1 MELVNSNII
10 TASKLIR
17 RAKQIADVANS
28 DFLNYEE
35 LTDYLNASWK
45 NVYQTIIQ
53 YNLNVF
59 TVEANLIGSGGVYPI
74 PFDCYQ
80 IKSVKNPYTGVEIP
94 RKADSE
100 SVYGSHYE
108 IVNNNLILGPS
119 CGPVTITYWRKPYF
133 LSFPNATLETAYNK
147 SEDAEIL
154 DVCKDAIL
162 IKDASD
168 NYYIKSLLT
177 DSKLDLSFIEP
188 NEYEKVYLG
197 NNFIVGVTEFQTTT
211 AHTFVSYVVKDFYG
225 NVIAEMNL
233 GIADYFIKSDD
244 GLIYVGIFDTEN
256 PNKVNIVELDGTTA
270 INSITLDSQPDN
282 IICIDNEFYNV
293 EEDAMPIGIFDC
305 RPAYTTPDKKL
316 HLINEQFDRSK
327 DIVEFVSI
335 PTMGKLTCT
344 NYGFLDFSGK
354 LYSNVPDTQLSFP
367 NNIFF
372 DCISYDLAIR
382 FLCKMNADSSG
393 VENLN
398 KNAWNQLTASIDQN
412 ADFPR
417 VKLVR
422 R

>member
-1 MELVNSNII
+1 MEHVNSNIV

-17 RAKQIADVANS
+17 RAKQIADVANT
-28 DFLNYEE
+28 DFLSYNE
-35 LTDYLNASWK
+35 LVDYLNASWK

-53 YNLNVF
+53 YNLNIF
-59 TVEANLIGSGGVYPI
+59 TVEANLVGSSGVYKL

-100 SVYGSHYE
+100 SMYGSHYE
-108 IVNNNLILGPS
+108 IVNDNLVLGSS

-133 LSFPNATLETAYNK
+133 LTFPNATLETNYNK
-147 SEDAEIL
+147 AEDTEIL

-162 IKDASD
+162 VKDAE
-168 NYYIKSLLT
+168 NKYYIKSLLT

-188 NEYEKVYLG
+188 NEYEKIYLG
-197 NNFIVGVTEFQTTT
+197 NNFIVGINGTD
-211 AHTFVSYVVKDFYG
+211 YKVKDLYG
-225 NVIAEMNL
+225 NLVFSGNIT
-233 GIADYFIKSDD
+233 ADYFIKSDD
-244 GLIYVGIFDTEN
+244 GLIYIGVVDTDN
-256 PNKVNIVELDGTTA
+256 VKILELDNVTEVT
-270 INSITLDSQPDN
+270 SIKFTSRPEN
-282 IICIDNEFYNV
+282 IICIDNEFYFV
-293 EEDAMPIGIFDC
+293 EKDAMPVGIFDC
-305 RPAYTTPDKKL
+305 RPAYTTPDKNL
-316 HLINEQFDRSK
+316 HLINDQFDRSR
-327 DIVEFVSI
+327 DIIEFVSI
-335 PTMGKLTCT
+335 PTIGKLICT

-367 NNIFF
+367 NNLFF

-398 KNAWNQLTASIDQN
+398 RNAWNQLTASIDAN
-412 ADFPR
+412 ADFMR

>member
-1 MELVNSNII
+1 MNVNSNIV
-10 TASKLIR
+10 TASKLIT
-17 RAKQIADVANS
+17 RAKQIADVANT
-28 DFLNYEE
+28 DFLSYDE
-35 LTDYLNASWK
+35 LVDYLNVSFK

-59 TVEANLIGSGGVYPI
+59 TVEANLVGSSGVYKL

-100 SVYGSHYE
+100 SMYGSHYE
-108 IVNNNLILGPS
+108 IVNDNLVLGPS

-133 LSFPNATLETAYNK
+133 LTFPNATLETNYNK
-147 SEDAEIL
+147 AEDTEIL

-162 IKDASD
+162 VKDAE
-168 NYYIKSLLT
+168 NKYYIKSLLT

-188 NEYEKVYLG
+188 NEYEKIYLG
-197 NNFIVGVTEFQTTT
+197 NNFIIGINGSAYE
-211 AHTFVSYVVKDFYG
+211 VKDFNGNLVFYG
-225 NVIAEMNL
+225 DIT
-233 GIADYFIKSDD
+233 ADYFIKSDN
-244 GLIYVGIFDTEN
+244 GLIYIGVLDVD
-256 PNKVNIVELDGTTA
+256 KVKILELDNVTEVA
-270 INSITLDSQPDN
+270 SIKFTSKPEN
-282 IICIDNEFYNV
+282 IICIDDEFYFV
-293 EEDAMPIGIFDC
+293 EKDAMPVGIFDC
-305 RPAYTTPDKKL
+305 RPAYTTPDKNL
-316 HLINEQFDRSK
+316 HLINDQFDRSR
-327 DIVEFVSI
+327 DIIEFVSI
-335 PTMGKLTCT
+335 PTIGKLICT

-367 NNIFF
+367 NNLFF

-398 KNAWNQLTASIDQN
+398 RNAWSQLTAAIDAN
-412 ADFPR
+412 ADFMR

>member
-1 MELVNSNII
+1 MNVNSNIV
-10 TASKLIR
+10 TASKLIT
-17 RAKQIADVANS
+17 RAKQIADVANT
-28 DFLNYEE
+28 DFLSYDE
-35 LTDYLNASWK
+35 LVDYLNVSFK

-59 TVEANLIGSGGVYPI
+59 TVEANLVGSSGVYKL

-100 SVYGSHYE
+100 SMYGSHYE
-108 IVNNNLILGPS
+108 IVNDNLVLGPS

-133 LSFPNATLETAYNK
+133 LTFPNATLETNYNK
-147 SEDAEIL
+147 AEDTEIL

-162 IKDASD
+162 VKDAE
-168 NYYIKSLLT
+168 NKYYIKSLLT

-188 NEYEKVYLG
+188 NEYEKIYLG
-197 NNFIVGVTEFQTTT
+197 NNFIIGINGSAYE
-211 AHTFVSYVVKDFYG
+211 VKDFNGNLVFYG
-225 NVIAEMNL
+225 DIT
-233 GIADYFIKSDD
+233 ADYFIKSDN
-244 GLIYVGIFDTEN
+244 GLIYIGVLDVD
-256 PNKVNIVELDGTTA
+256 KVKILELDNVTEVA
-270 INSITLDSQPDN
+270 SIKFTSKPEN
-282 IICIDNEFYNV
+282 IICIDDEFYFV
-293 EEDAMPIGIFDC
+293 EKDAMPVGIFDC
-305 RPAYTTPDKKL
+305 RPAYTTPDKNL
-316 HLINEQFDRSK
+316 HLINDQFDRSR
-327 DIVEFVSI
+327 DIIEFVSI
-335 PTMGKLTCT
+335 PTIGKLICT

-367 NNIFF
+367 NNLFF

-398 KNAWNQLTASIDQN
+398 KNAWSQLTAAIDTN
-412 ADFPR
+412 ADFMR

>member
-1 MELVNSNII
+1 MEHVNSNIV

-28 DFLNYEE
+28 DFLSYNE
-35 LTDYLNASWK
+35 LIDYLNASWK

-53 YNLNVF
+53 YNLNIF
-59 TVEANLIGSGGVYPI
+59 TVDANLVGSSGVYKL

-100 SVYGSHYE
+100 SMYGSHYE
-108 IVNNNLILGPS
+108 IVNNNLVLGTS

-133 LSFPNATLETAYNK
+133 LTFPNATLETNYNK
-147 SEDAEIL
+147 AEDTEIL

-162 IKDASD
+162 VKDTE
-168 NYYIKSLLT
+168 NKYYIKSLLT

-188 NEYEKVYLG
+188 NEYEKIYLG
-197 NNFIVGVTEFQTTT
+197 NNFIVGINGSAYE
-211 AHTFVSYVVKDFYG
+211 VKDFYG
-225 NVIAEMNL
+225 NLVFSGNIT
-233 GIADYFIKSDD
+233 ADYFIKSDD
-244 GLIYVGIFDTEN
+244 GIIYIGVLDTDN
-256 PNKVNIVELDGTTA
+256 VKILELDNVTEVT
-270 INSITLDSQPDN
+270 SIKFTSKPEN
-282 IICIDNEFYNV
+282 IICIDNEFYFV
-293 EEDAMPIGIFDC
+293 EKDAMPVGIFDC
-305 RPAYTTPDKKL
+305 RPAYTTPDKNL
-316 HLINEQFDRSK
+316 HLINDQFDRSK
-327 DIVEFVSI
+327 DIIEFVSI
-335 PTMGKLTCT
+335 PTIGKLICT

-367 NNIFF
+367 NNLFF

-398 KNAWNQLTASIDQN
+398 RNAWNQLTASIDAN
-412 ADFPR
+412 ADFMR

>member
-1 MELVNSNII
+1 MEYVNSNIV

-28 DFLNYEE
+28 DFLSYNE

-53 YNLNVF
+53 YNLNIF
-59 TVEANLIGSGGVYPI
+59 TVEANLVGSSGVYKL

-100 SVYGSHYE
+100 SMYGSHYE
-108 IVNNNLILGPS
+108 IVNDNLVLGSS

-133 LSFPNATLETAYNK
+133 LTFPNATLETNYNK
-147 SEDAEIL
+147 SEDTEIL

-162 IKDASD
+162 VKDAE
-168 NYYIKSLLT
+168 NKYYIKSLLT

-188 NEYEKVYLG
+188 NEYEKIYLG
-197 NNFIVGVTEFQTTT
+197 NNFIIGINGSNYE
-211 AHTFVSYVVKDFYG
+211 VKDFYG
-225 NVIAEMNL
+225 NLVFHGEIT
-233 GIADYFIKSDD
+233 ADYFIKSDD
-244 GLIYVGIFDTEN
+244 GVIYIGVLDTD
-256 PNKVNIVELDGTTA
+256 KVNILELDNATEVTS
-270 INSITLDSQPDN
+270 INFTSKPEN
-282 IICIDNEFYNV
+282 IICIDNEFYFV
-293 EEDAMPIGIFDC
+293 EKDAMPVGVFDC
-305 RPAYTTPDKKL
+305 RPAYTTPDKNL
-316 HLINEQFDRSK
+316 HLINDQFDRSK
-327 DIVEFVSI
+327 DIIEFVSI
-335 PTMGKLTCT
+335 PTIGKLICT

-367 NNIFF
+367 NNLFF

-398 KNAWNQLTASIDQN
+398 RNAWNQLTASIDQN
-412 ADFPR
+412 ADFQV
-417 VKLVR
+417 VKKVR

>member
-1 MELVNSNII
+1 MESVNSNIV

-35 LTDYLNASWK
+35 LTEYLNASWK
-45 NVYQTIIQ
+45 NVYQTVIQ

-59 TVEANLIGSGGVYPI
+59 TVEANLVGSGGVYKL

-80 IKSVKNPYTGVEIP
+80 IKSIKNPYTGVEIP
-94 RKADSE
+94 RKADSA
-100 SVYGSHYE
+100 SMYGSHYE
-108 IVNNNLILGPS
+108 IVNDNLILGNT

-133 LSFPNATLETAYNK
+133 LTFPNATMSTTYSKA
-147 SEDAEIL
+147 EDKEIL

-162 IKDASD
+162 VKGYED

-188 NEYEKVYLG
+188 NEYEKIYLG
-197 NNFIVGVTEFQTTT
+197 NNFIVGINNSTYE
-211 AHTFVSYVVKDFYG
+211 VKDFDGNLVFYG
-225 NVIAEMNL
+225 DIT
-233 GIADYFIKSDD
+233 ADYFIKSDD
-244 GLIYVGIFDTEN
+244 GLIYIGVLTED
-256 PNKVNIVELDGTTA
+256 KVNILEIDNVTEVA
-270 INSITLDSQPDN
+270 SIKFTSKPDN
-282 IICIDNEFYNV
+282 IICIDNEFYPV
-293 EEDAMPIGIFDC
+293 EKDAMPIGIFDC

-335 PTMGKLTCT
+335 PTVGKLVCT
-344 NYGFLDFSGK
+344 NYGFMDFSGK
-354 LYSNVPDTQLSFP
+354 LYSNVPDTQMSFP
-367 NNIFF
+367 NNLFL

-398 KNAWNQLTASIDQN
+398 RNAWNQLTASIDQN
-412 ADFPR
+412 ADFMV
-417 VKLVR
+417 VKKVR

>member
-1 MELVNSNII
+1 MESVNINSNIV

-17 RAKQIADVANS
+17 RAKQIADISNS

-35 LTDYLNASWK
+35 LTEYLNASWK
-45 NVYQTIIQ
+45 NVYQTVIQ

-59 TVEANLIGSGGVYPI
+59 TVEANLVGSGGVYKL

-80 IKSVKNPYTGVEIP
+80 IKSIKNPYTGIEIP
-94 RKADSE
+94 RKSDSA
-100 SVYGSHYE
+100 SMYGSHYE
-108 IVNNNLILGPS
+108 IVNDNLILGNT
-119 CGPVTITYWRKPYF
+119 CGPVSITYWRKPYF
-133 LSFPNATLETAYNK
+133 LTFPNATVSTTYNK
-147 SEDAEIL
+147 AEDKEIL

-162 IKDASD
+162 IKDAE
-168 NYYIKSLLT
+168 NKYYIKSLLT

-188 NEYEKVYLG
+188 DKYEKIYLG
-197 NNFIVGVTEFQTTT
+197 NNFIVGIKESTYE
-211 AHTFVSYVVKDFYG
+211 VKDFYG
-225 NVIAEMNL
+225 NLVFYGDIT
-233 GIADYFIKSDD
+233 ADYFIKSDD
-244 GLIYVGIFDTEN
+244 GLIYIGVLDVD
-256 PNKVNIVELDGTTA
+256 KVNIFEIDNVTEVASMKFT
-270 INSITLDSQPDN
+270 SKPEN
-282 IICIDNEFYNV
+282 IICIDNEFYPV
-293 EEDAMPIGIFDC
+293 EKDAMPIGIFDC
-305 RPAYTTPDKKL
+305 RPAYTTPDKNL

-335 PTMGKLTCT
+335 PTMGKLICT

-367 NNIFF
+367 NNLFL

-398 KNAWNQLTASIDQN
+398 RNAWNQLTAAIDN
-412 ADFPR
+412 AADFH
-417 VKLVR
+417 VIKKVR

>member
-1 MELVNSNII
+1 MNVNSNIV
-10 TASKLIR
+10 TASKLIT
-17 RAKQIADVANS
+17 RAKQIADVANT
-28 DFLNYEE
+28 DFLSYDE
-35 LTDYLNASWK
+35 LVDYLNVSFK

-59 TVEANLIGSGGVYPI
+59 TVEANLVGSSGVYKL

-100 SVYGSHYE
+100 SMYGSHYE
-108 IVNNNLILGPS
+108 IVNDNLVLGLS

-133 LSFPNATLETAYNK
+133 LTFPNATLETNYNK
-147 SEDAEIL
+147 AEDTEIL

-162 IKDASD
+162 VKNAE
-168 NYYIKSLLT
+168 NKYYIKSLLT

-188 NEYEKVYLG
+188 NEYEKMYLG
-197 NNFIVGVTEFQTTT
+197 NNFIVGINNSAYE
-211 AHTFVSYVVKDFYG
+211 VKDFYG
-225 NVIAEMNL
+225 NLVFSGNIT
-233 GIADYFIKSDD
+233 ADYFIKSDD
-244 GLIYVGIFDTEN
+244 GVIYIGVLDTD
-256 PNKVNIVELDGTTA
+256 KVKILELDNVTEVT
-270 INSITLDSQPDN
+270 SIKFTSKPDN
-282 IICIDNEFYNV
+282 IICIDNEFYFV
-293 EEDAMPIGIFDC
+293 EKDAMPIGIFDC
-305 RPAYTTPDKKL
+305 RPAYTTPDKNL
-316 HLINEQFDRSK
+316 HLINDQFDRSK
-327 DIVEFVSI
+327 DIIEFVSI
-335 PTMGKLTCT
+335 PTIGKLICT

-367 NNIFF
+367 NNLFF

-398 KNAWNQLTASIDQN
+398 RNAWNQLTAAIDQN
-412 ADFPR
+412 ADFQV
-417 VKLVR
+417 VKKVR

>member
-1 MELVNSNII
+1 MMNVNSNIV
-10 TASKLIR
+10 TASKLIT

-28 DFLNYEE
+28 DFLSYDE
-35 LTDYLNASWK
+35 LIDYLNVSWK

-53 YNLNVF
+53 YNLNIF
-59 TVEANLIGSGGVYPI
+59 TVEANLVGSSGVYKL

-100 SVYGSHYE
+100 SMYGLHYE
-108 IVNNNLILGPS
+108 IVNDNLILGPS
-119 CGPVTITYWRKPYF
+119 CGQVTITYWRKPYF
-133 LSFPNATLETAYNK
+133 LTFPNATLETNYNK
-147 SEDAEIL
+147 SEDTEIL

-162 IKDASD
+162 VKDAE
-168 NYYIKSLLT
+168 NKYYIKSLLT

-188 NEYEKVYLG
+188 DDYEKIYLG
-197 NNFIVGVTEFQTTT
+197 NNFIIGINGSAYE
-211 AHTFVSYVVKDFYG
+211 VKDFYG
-225 NVIAEMNL
+225 NLVFYGDIT
-233 GIADYFIKSDD
+233 ADYVIKSDK
-244 GLIYVGIFDTEN
+244 GLIYSGVLDTD
-256 PNKVNIVELDGTTA
+256 KVNILEVDNVTEVA
-270 INSITLDSQPDN
+270 SIKFTSKPDN
-282 IICIDNEFYNV
+282 IICIDDEFYFV
-293 EEDAMPIGIFDC
+293 EKDAMPVGIFDC

-316 HLINEQFDRSK
+316 HLINDQFDRSK
-327 DIVEFVSI
+327 DIIEFVSV
-335 PTMGKLTCT
+335 PTIGKLICT

-367 NNIFF
+367 NNLFF

-398 KNAWNQLTASIDQN
+398 KNAWNQLTAAIDAN
-412 ADFPR
+412 ADFMR

>member
-1 MELVNSNII
+1 MESMSVNSNIV

-17 RAKQIADVANS
+17 RAKQIADISNS

-35 LTDYLNASWK
+35 LTEYLNASWK
-45 NVYQTIIQ
+45 NVYQTVIQ

-59 TVEANLIGSGGVYPI
+59 TVEANLVGSGGVYKL

-80 IKSVKNPYTGVEIP
+80 IKSIKNPYTGIEIP
-94 RKADSE
+94 RKSDSA
-100 SVYGSHYE
+100 SMYGSHYE
-108 IVNNNLILGPS
+108 IVNDNLILGNT
-119 CGPVTITYWRKPYF
+119 CGPVTITYWLKPYF
-133 LSFPNATLETAYNK
+133 LTFPNATVSTTYNK
-147 SEDAEIL
+147 AEDKEIL

-162 IKDASD
+162 IKDAE
-168 NYYIKSLLT
+168 NKYYIKSLLT

-188 NEYEKVYLG
+188 DKYEKIYLG
-197 NNFIVGVTEFQTTT
+197 NNFIVGIKESTYE
-211 AHTFVSYVVKDFYG
+211 VKDFYG
-225 NVIAEMNL
+225 NLVFYGDIT
-233 GIADYFIKSDD
+233 ADYFIKSDD
-244 GLIYVGIFDTEN
+244 GLIYIGVLDVD
-256 PNKVNIVELDGTTA
+256 KVNILEIDNVTEVASMKFT
-270 INSITLDSQPDN
+270 SKPEN
-282 IICIDNEFYNV
+282 IICIDNEFYPV
-293 EEDAMPIGIFDC
+293 EKDAMPIGIFDC
-305 RPAYTTPDKKL
+305 RPAYTTPDKNL

-335 PTMGKLTCT
+335 PTMGKLICT

-367 NNIFF
+367 NNLFL

-398 KNAWNQLTASIDQN
+398 RNAWNQLTASIDN
-412 ADFPR
+412 GADFQ
-417 VKLVR
+417 VIKKVR

>member
-1 MELVNSNII
+1 MEYINSNIV

-28 DFLNYEE
+28 DFLSYNE

-53 YNLNVF
+53 YNLNIF
-59 TVEANLIGSGGVYPI
+59 TVEANLVGSSGVYKL

-100 SVYGSHYE
+100 SMYGSHYE
-108 IVNNNLILGPS
+108 IVNDNLILGSS

-133 LSFPNATLETAYNK
+133 LTFPNATLETNYNK
-147 SEDAEIL
+147 SEDTEIL

-162 IKDASD
+162 VKDAE
-168 NYYIKSLLT
+168 NKYYIKSLLT

-188 NEYEKVYLG
+188 NEYEKIYLG
-197 NNFIVGVTEFQTTT
+197 NNFIIGINGSNYE
-211 AHTFVSYVVKDFYG
+211 VKDFYG
-225 NVIAEMNL
+225 NLVFHGDIT
-233 GIADYFIKSDD
+233 ADYFIKSDD
-244 GLIYVGIFDTEN
+244 GIIYIGVLDID
-256 PNKVNIVELDGTTA
+256 KVNILELDNVTEVT
-270 INSITLDSQPDN
+270 SIKFTSKPEN
-282 IICIDNEFYNV
+282 IICIDNEFYFV
-293 EEDAMPIGIFDC
+293 EKDAMPIGIFDC
-305 RPAYTTPDKKL
+305 RPAYTTPDKNL

-327 DIVEFVSI
+327 DIIEFVSI
-335 PTMGKLTCT
+335 PTIGKLICT

-367 NNIFF
+367 NNLFF

-398 KNAWNQLTASIDQN
+398 RNAWNQLTASIDQN
-412 ADFPR
+412 ADFQV
-417 VKLVR
+417 VKKVR

>member
-1 MELVNSNII
+1 MEYINSNIV

-28 DFLNYEE
+28 DFLSYNE

-53 YNLNVF
+53 YNLNIF
-59 TVEANLIGSGGVYPI
+59 TVEANLVGSSGVYKL

-100 SVYGSHYE
+100 SMYGSHYE
-108 IVNNNLILGPS
+108 IVNDNLVLGSS

-133 LSFPNATLETAYNK
+133 LTFPNATLETNYNK
-147 SEDAEIL
+147 AEDTEIL

-162 IKDASD
+162 VKDAE
-168 NYYIKSLLT
+168 NKYYIKSLLT

-188 NEYEKVYLG
+188 NAYEKIYLG
-197 NNFIVGVTEFQTTT
+197 NNFIIGINGSNYE
-211 AHTFVSYVVKDFYG
+211 VKDFYG
-225 NVIAEMNL
+225 NLVFHGEIT
-233 GIADYFIKSDD
+233 ADYFIKSDD
-244 GLIYVGIFDTEN
+244 GVIYIGVLDTD
-256 PNKVNIVELDGTTA
+256 KVNILELDNATEVT
-270 INSITLDSQPDN
+270 SIKFTSKPEN
-282 IICIDNEFYNV
+282 IICIDNEFYFV
-293 EEDAMPIGIFDC
+293 EKDAMPVGIFDC
-305 RPAYTTPDKKL
+305 RPAYTTPDKNL
-316 HLINEQFDRSK
+316 HLINDQFDRSK
-327 DIVEFVSI
+327 DIIEFVSI
-335 PTMGKLTCT
+335 PTIGKLICT

-367 NNIFF
+367 NNLFF

-398 KNAWNQLTASIDQN
+398 RNAWNQLTASIDQN
-412 ADFPR
+412 ADFMR
-417 VKLVR
+417 VKLIR

>member
-1 MELVNSNII
+1 MDVNSNIT

-17 RAKQIADVANS
+17 RAKQIADISNS

-35 LTDYLNASWK
+35 LTEYLNNSFL

-59 TVEANLIGSGGVYPI
+59 TVEANLIGSRGVYKL

-94 RKADSE
+94 RKADSA
-100 SVYGSHYE
+100 SMYGSHYE
-108 IVNNNLILGPS
+108 IVNDNLILGDT
-119 CGPVTITYWRKPYF
+119 CGPVSITYWRKPYF
-133 LSFPNATLETAYNK
+133 LTLPNATLETTYNK
-147 SEDAEIL
+147 AEDKEIL

-162 IKDASD
+162 VKGVED

-188 NEYEKVYLG
+188 NEYEKLYLG
-197 NNFIVGVTEFQTTT
+197 NNFIVGVNSQPSTEEL
-211 AHTFVSYVVKDFYG
+211 SYEVKDFYG
-225 NVIAEMNL
+225 NLVFYGNVK
-233 GIADYFIKSDD
+233 ADYFIKSDD
-244 GLIYVGIFDTEN
+244 GLIYFGISDADG
-256 PNKVNIVELDGTTA
+256 VNIVELDGTTA
-270 INSITLDSQPDN
+270 IEHINSKPDN
-282 IICIDNEFYNV
+282 IICIDNEFYPV
-293 EEDAMPIGIFDC
+293 EKGAMPIGIFDC
-305 RPAYTTPDKKL
+305 RPAYTTPDKRL

-335 PTMGKLTCT
+335 PTVGKLICT

-398 KNAWNQLTASIDQN
+398 RNAWNQLTASIDAN
-412 ADFPR
+412 ADFMV
-417 VKLVR
+417 VKKVR

>member
-1 MELVNSNII
+1 MGEQIMEYVNSNIV

-28 DFLNYEE
+28 DFLSYNE

-53 YNLNVF
+53 YNLNIF
-59 TVEANLIGSGGVYPI
+59 TVDANLVGSSGVYKL

-100 SVYGSHYE
+100 SMYGSHYE
-108 IVNNNLILGPS
+108 IVNDNLVLGSS

-133 LSFPNATLETAYNK
+133 LTFPNATLETNYNK
-147 SEDAEIL
+147 AEDTEIL

-162 IKDASD
+162 VKDAE
-168 NYYIKSLLT
+168 NKYYIKSLLT

-188 NEYEKVYLG
+188 NEYEKIYLG
-197 NNFIVGVTEFQTTT
+197 NNFIIGINGSNYE
-211 AHTFVSYVVKDFYG
+211 VKDFYG
-225 NVIAEMNL
+225 NLVFHGEIT
-233 GIADYFIKSDD
+233 ADYFIKSDD
-244 GLIYVGIFDTEN
+244 GIIYIGVLDTD
-256 PNKVNIVELDGTTA
+256 KVNILELDNVTEVT
-270 INSITLDSQPDN
+270 SIKFTSKPEN
-282 IICIDNEFYNV
+282 IICIDNEFYFV
-293 EEDAMPIGIFDC
+293 EKDAMPIGIFDC
-305 RPAYTTPDKKL
+305 RPAYTTPDKNL
-316 HLINEQFDRSK
+316 HLINDKFDRSK
-327 DIVEFVSI
+327 DIIEFVSI
-335 PTMGKLTCT
+335 PTIGKLICT

-367 NNIFF
+367 NNLFF

-398 KNAWNQLTASIDQN
+398 RNAWNQLTASIDQN
-412 ADFPR
+412 ADFMR

>member
-1 MELVNSNII
+1 MNANSNIT

-17 RAKQIADVANS
+17 RAQQIADISNS

-35 LTDYLNASWK
+35 LTEYLNASWK

-59 TVEANLIGSGGVYPI
+59 TVEANLVGSSGVYKL

-80 IKSVKNPYTGVEIP
+80 IKSIKNPFTGIEIP
-94 RKADSE
+94 RKADSA
-100 SVYGSHYE
+100 SMYGSYYE
-108 IVNNNLILGPS
+108 IVNDNLILGQS

-133 LSFPNATLETAYNK
+133 LTLPNATLETTYNK
-147 SEDAEIL
+147 AEDAEIL

-162 IKDASD
+162 IKGVED

-188 NEYEKVYLG
+188 NEYEKLYLG
-197 NNFIVGVTEFQTTT
+197 NNFIVGVNSQPSTEEL
-211 AHTFVSYVVKDFYG
+211 YYEIKDFYG
-225 NVIAEMNL
+225 NLVFYGNEK
-233 GIADYFIKSDD
+233 ADYFIKSDD
-244 GLIYVGIFDTEN
+244 GLIYFGISNNDG
-256 PNKVNIVELDGTTA
+256 VNIVELDGTTA
-270 INSITLDSQPDN
+270 IDHINSKPDN
-282 IICIDNEFYNV
+282 IICIDNKFYPV
-293 EEDAMPIGIFDC
+293 EKDAMPIGIFDC

-316 HLINEQFDRSK
+316 HLINDAMDRSK

-335 PTMGKLTCT
+335 PTVGKLICT

-398 KNAWNQLTASIDQN
+398 RNAWNQLTASIDAN

>member
-1 MELVNSNII
+1 MESVNVNSNIV

-17 RAKQIADVANS
+17 RAKQIADISNS

-35 LTDYLNASWK
+35 LTEYLNASWK
-45 NVYQTIIQ
+45 NVYQTVIQ

-59 TVEANLIGSGGVYPI
+59 TVEANLVGSGGVYKL

-80 IKSVKNPYTGVEIP
+80 IKSIKNPYTGIEIP
-94 RKADSE
+94 RKSDSA
-100 SVYGSHYE
+100 SMYGSHYE
-108 IVNNNLILGPS
+108 IVNDNLILGNT
-119 CGPVTITYWRKPYF
+119 CGPVSITYWRKPYF
-133 LSFPNATLETAYNK
+133 LTFPNATVSTTYNK
-147 SEDAEIL
+147 AEDKEIL

-162 IKDASD
+162 IKDAE
-168 NYYIKSLLT
+168 NKYYIKSLLT

-188 NEYEKVYLG
+188 DKYEKIYLG
-197 NNFIVGVTEFQTTT
+197 NNFIVGIKESTYE
-211 AHTFVSYVVKDFYG
+211 VKDFYG
-225 NVIAEMNL
+225 NLVFYGDIT
-233 GIADYFIKSDD
+233 ADYFIKSDD
-244 GLIYVGIFDTEN
+244 GLIYIGVLDVD
-256 PNKVNIVELDGTTA
+256 KVNILEIDNVTEVASMKFT
-270 INSITLDSQPDN
+270 SKPEN
-282 IICIDNEFYNV
+282 IICIDNEFYPV
-293 EEDAMPIGIFDC
+293 EKDAMPIGIFDC
-305 RPAYTTPDKKL
+305 RPAYTTPDKNL

-335 PTMGKLTCT
+335 PTMGKLICT

-367 NNIFF
+367 NNLFL

-398 KNAWNQLTASIDQN
+398 RNAWNQLTAAIDN
-412 ADFPR
+412 AADFQ
-417 VKLVR
+417 VIKKVR

>member
-1 MELVNSNII
+1 MEHVNSNIV

-28 DFLNYEE
+28 DFLSYNE

-53 YNLNVF
+53 YNLNIF
-59 TVEANLIGSGGVYPI
+59 TVEANLVGSSGVYKL

-100 SVYGSHYE
+100 SMYGSHYE
-108 IVNNNLILGPS
+108 IVNDNLILGSS

-133 LSFPNATLETAYNK
+133 LTFPNATLETNYNK
-147 SEDAEIL
+147 SEDTEIL

-162 IKDASD
+162 VKDAE
-168 NYYIKSLLT
+168 NKYYIKSLLT

-188 NEYEKVYLG
+188 NEQEKIYLG
-197 NNFIVGVTEFQTTT
+197 NNFIIGINGSNYE
-211 AHTFVSYVVKDFYG
+211 VKDFYG
-225 NVIAEMNL
+225 NLVFHGEIT
-233 GIADYFIKSDD
+233 ADYFIKSDD
-244 GLIYVGIFDTEN
+244 GVIYIGVLDTD
-256 PNKVNIVELDGTTA
+256 KVNILELDNVTEVT
-270 INSITLDSQPDN
+270 SIKFTSKPEN
-282 IICIDNEFYNV
+282 IICIDNEFYFV
-293 EEDAMPIGIFDC
+293 EKDAMPVGIFDC
-305 RPAYTTPDKKL
+305 RPAYTTPDKNL
-316 HLINEQFDRSK
+316 HLINDQFDRNK
-327 DIVEFVSI
+327 DIIEFVSI
-335 PTMGKLTCT
+335 PTIGKLICT

-367 NNIFF
+367 NNLFF

-398 KNAWNQLTASIDQN
+398 RNAWNQLTASIDQN
-412 ADFPR
+412 ADFQV
-417 VKLVR
+417 VKKVR

>member
-1 MELVNSNII
+1 MEYVNSNLT

-17 RAKQIADVANS
+17 RAKQIADISNS

-35 LTDYLNASWK
+35 LTEYLNASWK

-59 TVEANLIGSGGVYPI
+59 TVEANLVGSGGVYKL

-80 IKSVKNPYTGVEIP
+80 IKSVKNPFTGVEIP
-94 RKADSE
+94 RKADSA
-100 SVYGSHYE
+100 SMYGSHYE
-108 IVNNNLILGPS
+108 IVNDNLILGDT
-119 CGPVTITYWRKPYF
+119 CGPVSITYWRKPYF
-133 LSFPNATLETAYNK
+133 LTLPNATLETTYNK
-147 SEDAEIL
+147 AEDKEIL

-162 IKDASD
+162 IKGYED

-177 DSKLDLSFIEP
+177 DSKLGLSFIEP
-188 NEYEKVYLG
+188 NEYEKIYLG
-197 NNFIVGVTEFQTTT
+197 NNFIVGVNSQPSTEEL
-211 AHTFVSYVVKDFYG
+211 SYEVKDFYG
-225 NVIAEMNL
+225 NLVFY
-233 GIADYFIKSDD
+233 GDVKADYFIKSDD
-244 GLIYVGIFDTEN
+244 GLIYIGVLGED
-256 PNKVNIVELDGTTA
+256 KVNILEIGNVTEVASMKFT
-270 INSITLDSQPDN
+270 SKPEN
-282 IICIDNEFYNV
+282 IICIDNEFYPV
-293 EEDAMPIGIFDC
+293 ENGAMPIGIFDC

-316 HLINEQFDRSK
+316 HLINDAMDRNK

-335 PTMGKLTCT
+335 PTMGKLICT

-398 KNAWNQLTASIDQN
+398 RNAWNQLTASIDQN
-412 ADFPR
+412 ADFMV
-417 VKLVR
+417 VKKVR

>member
-1 MELVNSNII
+1 MEYVNSNIV

-28 DFLNYEE
+28 DFLSYNE

-53 YNLNVF
+53 YNLNIF
-59 TVEANLIGSGGVYPI
+59 TVEANLVGSSGVYKL

-100 SVYGSHYE
+100 SMYGSHYE
-108 IVNNNLILGPS
+108 IVNDNLVLGSS

-133 LSFPNATLETAYNK
+133 LTFPNATLETNYNK
-147 SEDAEIL
+147 SEDTEIL

-162 IKDASD
+162 VKEAE
-168 NYYIKSLLT
+168 NKYYIKSLLT

-188 NEYEKVYLG
+188 NEYEKIYLG
-197 NNFIVGVTEFQTTT
+197 NNFIIGINGSNYE
-211 AHTFVSYVVKDFYG
+211 VKDFYG
-225 NVIAEMNL
+225 NLVFHGEIT
-233 GIADYFIKSDD
+233 ADYFIKSDD
-244 GLIYVGIFDTEN
+244 GVIYIGVLDTD
-256 PNKVNIVELDGTTA
+256 KVNILELDNATEVTS
-270 INSITLDSQPDN
+270 INFTSKPEN
-282 IICIDNEFYNV
+282 IICIDNEFYFV
-293 EEDAMPIGIFDC
+293 EKDAMPVGVFDC
-305 RPAYTTPDKKL
+305 RPAYTTPDKNL
-316 HLINEQFDRSK
+316 HLINDQFDRSK
-327 DIVEFVSI
+327 DIIEFVSI
-335 PTMGKLTCT
+335 PTIGKLICT

-367 NNIFF
+367 NNLFF

-398 KNAWNQLTASIDQN
+398 RNAWNQLTASIDQN
-412 ADFPR
+412 ADFQV
-417 VKLVR
+417 VKKVR

>member
-1 MELVNSNII
+1 MEYVNSNIV

-28 DFLNYEE
+28 DFLSYNE

-53 YNLNVF
+53 YNLNIF
-59 TVEANLIGSGGVYPI
+59 TVEANLVDSSGVYKL

-100 SVYGSHYE
+100 SMYGSHYE
-108 IVNNNLILGPS
+108 IVNDNLVLGSS

-133 LSFPNATLETAYNK
+133 LTFPNATLETNYNK
-147 SEDAEIL
+147 SEDTEIL

-162 IKDASD
+162 VKDAE
-168 NYYIKSLLT
+168 NKYYIKSLLT

-188 NEYEKVYLG
+188 NEYEKIYFG
-197 NNFIVGVTEFQTTT
+197 NNFIIGINGSNYE
-211 AHTFVSYVVKDFYG
+211 VKDFYG
-225 NVIAEMNL
+225 NLVFHGEIT
-233 GIADYFIKSDD
+233 ADYFIKSDD
-244 GLIYVGIFDTEN
+244 GLIYIGVLDTD
-256 PNKVNIVELDGTTA
+256 KVNILELDNVTEVT
-270 INSITLDSQPDN
+270 SIKFTSKPEN
-282 IICIDNEFYNV
+282 IICIDNEFYFV
-293 EEDAMPIGIFDC
+293 EKDAMPIGIFDC
-305 RPAYTTPDKKL
+305 RPAYTTPDKNL
-316 HLINEQFDRSK
+316 HLINDQFDRSK
-327 DIVEFVSI
+327 DIIEFVSI
-335 PTMGKLTCT
+335 PTIGKLICT

-367 NNIFF
+367 NNLFF

-398 KNAWNQLTASIDQN
+398 RNAWNQLTASIDQN
-412 ADFPR
+412 ADFQV
-417 VKLVR
+417 VKKVR

>member
-1 MELVNSNII
+1 MEPVDVNSNIV

-17 RAKQIADVANS
+17 RAKQIADIANS

-35 LTDYLNASWK
+35 LTEYLNASWK
-45 NVYQTIIQ
+45 NVYQTVIQ

-59 TVEANLIGSGGVYPI
+59 TVEANLVGSGGVYKL

-94 RKADSE
+94 RKADSA
-100 SVYGSHYE
+100 SMYGSHYE
-108 IVNNNLILGPS
+108 IVNDNLILGNT

-133 LSFPNATLETAYNK
+133 LTFPNATVETTYNK
-147 SEDAEIL
+147 AEDKEIL

-162 IKDASD
+162 IKDAE
-168 NYYIKSLLT
+168 NKYYIKSLLT

-188 NEYEKVYLG
+188 DEYEKIYLG
-197 NNFIVGVTEFQTTT
+197 NNFIVGVNSQPSTEEL
-211 AHTFVSYVVKDFYG
+211 YYEVKDFYG
-225 NVIAEMNL
+225 NLVFY
-233 GIADYFIKSDD
+233 GDVKADYFIKSDN
-244 GLIYVGIFDTEN
+244 GLIYIGILDVDKVKILEIDNVTE
-256 PNKVNIVELDGTTA
+256 VA
-270 INSITLDSQPDN
+270 SIKFTSKPEN
-282 IICIDNEFYNV
+282 IICIDNEFYPV
-293 EEDAMPIGIFDC
+293 EKDAMPIGIFDC

-335 PTMGKLTCT
+335 PAMGKLICT
-344 NYGFLDFSGK
+344 KYGFMDFSGK
-354 LYSNVPDTQLSFP
+354 LYSNVPDTQMSFP
-367 NNIFF
+367 NNLFL

-398 KNAWNQLTASIDQN
+398 RNAWNQLTASIDQN
-412 ADFPR
+412 ADFM
-417 VKLVR
+417 VIKKVR

>member
-1 MELVNSNII
+1 MNINSNIV
-10 TASKLIR
+10 TASKLIT
-17 RAKQIADVANS
+17 RAKQIADVANT
-28 DFLNYEE
+28 DFLSYDE
-35 LTDYLNASWK
+35 LVDYLNVSFK

-59 TVEANLIGSGGVYPI
+59 TVEANLVGSSGVYKL

-100 SVYGSHYE
+100 SMYGSHYE
-108 IVNNNLILGPS
+108 IVNDNLVLGPS

-133 LSFPNATLETAYNK
+133 LTFPNATLETNYNK
-147 SEDAEIL
+147 AEDTEIL

-162 IKDASD
+162 VKDAE
-168 NYYIKSLLT
+168 NKYYIKSLLT

-188 NEYEKVYLG
+188 NEYEKIYLG
-197 NNFIVGVTEFQTTT
+197 NNFIVGINGLNYE
-211 AHTFVSYVVKDFYG
+211 VKDFYG
-225 NVIAEMNL
+225 NLVFYGSIA
-233 GIADYFIKSDD
+233 ADYFIKSDD
-244 GLIYVGIFDTEN
+244 GLIYIGVVDTD
-256 PNKVNIVELDGTTA
+256 KVNILELDNVTEVT
-270 INSITLDSQPDN
+270 SIKFTSRPEN
-282 IICIDNEFYNV
+282 IICIDNEFYPV
-293 EEDAMPIGIFDC
+293 ENGAMPVGIFDC
-305 RPAYTTPDKKL
+305 RPAYTTPDKNL
-316 HLINEQFDRSK
+316 HLINDQFDRSR
-327 DIVEFVSI
+327 DIIEFVSI
-335 PTMGKLTCT
+335 PTIGKLICT

-367 NNIFF
+367 NNLFF

-398 KNAWNQLTASIDQN
+398 RNAWNQLTAAIDAN
-412 ADFPR
+412 ADFQV
-417 VKLVR
+417 VKKVR

>member
-1 MELVNSNII
+1 MEHVNSNIV

-28 DFLNYEE
+28 DFLSYNE

-53 YNLNVF
+53 YNLNIF
-59 TVEANLIGSGGVYPI
+59 TVEANLVGSSGVYKL

-100 SVYGSHYE
+100 SMYGSHSE
-108 IVNNNLILGPS
+108 IVNDNLVLGTS

-133 LSFPNATLETAYNK
+133 LTFPNATLETNYNK
-147 SEDAEIL
+147 AEDAEIL

-162 IKDASD
+162 VKDAE
-168 NYYIKSLLT
+168 NKYYIKSLLT

-188 NEYEKVYLG
+188 NEYEKMYLG
-197 NNFIVGVTEFQTTT
+197 NNFIIGINGSNYE
-211 AHTFVSYVVKDFYG
+211 VKDFYG
-225 NVIAEMNL
+225 NLVFSGNIT
-233 GIADYFIKSDD
+233 ADYFIKSDD
-244 GLIYVGIFDTEN
+244 GVIYIGVLDTD
-256 PNKVNIVELDGTTA
+256 KVNIFELDNVTEVTS
-270 INSITLDSQPDN
+270 INFTSKPDN
-282 IICIDNEFYNV
+282 IICIDNEFYPV
-293 EEDAMPIGIFDC
+293 EKDAMPVGIFDC
-305 RPAYTTPDKKL
+305 RPAYTTPDKNL
-316 HLINEQFDRSK
+316 HLINDQFDRSR
-327 DIVEFVSI
+327 DIIEFVSI
-335 PTMGKLTCT
+335 PTIGKLICT

-367 NNIFF
+367 NNLFF

-398 KNAWNQLTASIDQN
+398 RNAWNQLTASIDAN
-412 ADFPR
+412 ADFMR

>member
-1 MELVNSNII
+1 MNINSNIV
-10 TASKLIR
+10 TASKLIT
-17 RAKQIADVANS
+17 RAKQIADVANT
-28 DFLNYEE
+28 DFLSYDE
-35 LTDYLNASWK
+35 LVDYLNVSFK

-53 YNLNVF
+53 YNLNIF
-59 TVEANLIGSGGVYPI
+59 TVEANLVGSSGVYKL

-100 SVYGSHYE
+100 SMYGSHYE
-108 IVNNNLILGPS
+108 IVNDNLVLGPS

-133 LSFPNATLETAYNK
+133 LTFPNATLETNYNK
-147 SEDAEIL
+147 AEDAEIL

-162 IKDASD
+162 VKDAE
-168 NYYIKSLLT
+168 NKYYIKSLLT

-188 NEYEKVYLG
+188 NEYEKIYLG
-197 NNFIVGVTEFQTTT
+197 NNFIVGINNSAYE
-211 AHTFVSYVVKDFYG
+211 VKDFDGNLVFYG
-225 NVIAEMNL
+225 DIT
-233 GIADYFIKSDD
+233 ADYFIKSDD
-244 GLIYVGIFDTEN
+244 GLIYIGVVDTD
-256 PNKVNIVELDGTTA
+256 KVNILELDNVTEVT
-270 INSITLDSQPDN
+270 SIKFTSRPDS
-282 IICIDNEFYNV
+282 IICIDDEFYPV
-293 EEDAMPIGIFDC
+293 EKDAMPVGIFDC

-316 HLINEQFDRSK
+316 HLINDQFDRSR
-327 DIVEFVSI
+327 DIIEFVSI
-335 PTMGKLTCT
+335 PTIGKLICT

-367 NNIFF
+367 NNLFF

-398 KNAWNQLTASIDQN
+398 RNAWSQLTAAIDQN
-412 ADFPR
+412 ADFMV
-417 VKLVR
+417 VKKVR

>member
-1 MELVNSNII
+1 MEYINSNIV

-28 DFLNYEE
+28 DFLSYNE

-53 YNLNVF
+53 YNLNIF
-59 TVEANLIGSGGVYPI
+59 TVEANLVGSSGVYKL

-100 SVYGSHYE
+100 SMYGSHYE
-108 IVNNNLILGPS
+108 IVNDNLILGPS

-133 LSFPNATLETAYNK
+133 LTFPNATLETNYNK
-147 SEDAEIL
+147 SEDTEIL

-162 IKDASD
+162 VKDSE
-168 NYYIKSLLT
+168 NKYYIKSLLT

-188 NEYEKVYLG
+188 NEYEKIYLG
-197 NNFIVGVTEFQTTT
+197 NNFIIGINGSNYE
-211 AHTFVSYVVKDFYG
+211 VKDFYG
-225 NVIAEMNL
+225 NLVFHGEIT
-233 GIADYFIKSDD
+233 ADYFIKSDD
-244 GLIYVGIFDTEN
+244 GIIYIGVLDTD
-256 PNKVNIVELDGTTA
+256 KVNILELDNVAEVT
-270 INSITLDSQPDN
+270 SIKFTSKPEN
-282 IICIDNEFYNV
+282 IICIDNEFYFV
-293 EEDAMPIGIFDC
+293 EKDAMPIGIFDC
-305 RPAYTTPDKKL
+305 RPAYTTPDKNL
-316 HLINEQFDRSK
+316 HLINDQFDRNK
-327 DIVEFVSI
+327 DIIEFVSI
-335 PTMGKLTCT
+335 PTIGKLICT

-367 NNIFF
+367 NNLFF

-398 KNAWNQLTASIDQN
+398 KNAWNQLTAAIDAN
-412 ADFPR
+412 ADFMR

>member
-1 MELVNSNII
+1 MTNSNIV

-17 RAKQIADVANS
+17 RAKQIADVSNS

-35 LTDYLNASWK
+35 LTEYLNASWK
-45 NVYQTIIQ
+45 NVYQTVIQ

-59 TVEANLIGSGGVYPI
+59 TVEANLVGSGGVYKL

-80 IKSVKNPYTGVEIP
+80 IKSIKNPYTGVEIP
-94 RKADSE
+94 RKADSA
-100 SVYGSHYE
+100 SMYGSHYE
-108 IVNNNLILGPS
+108 IVNDNLILGNT
-119 CGPVTITYWRKPYF
+119 CGPVSITYWRKPYF
-133 LSFPNATLETAYNK
+133 LTFPNATVLTTYNK
-147 SEDAEIL
+147 AEDKEIL

-162 IKDASD
+162 IKDAE
-168 NYYIKSLLT
+168 NKYYIKSLLT

-188 NEYEKVYLG
+188 DKYEKIYLG
-197 NNFIVGVTEFQTTT
+197 NNFIIGIKESTYE
-211 AHTFVSYVVKDFYG
+211 VKDFYG
-225 NVIAEMNL
+225 NLVFYGDIT
-233 GIADYFIKSDD
+233 ADYFIKSDD
-244 GLIYVGIFDTEN
+244 GLIYIGVLDVD
-256 PNKVNIVELDGTTA
+256 KVNILEIDNVTEVASMKFT
-270 INSITLDSQPDN
+270 SKPEN
-282 IICIDNEFYNV
+282 IICIDNEFYPV
-293 EEDAMPIGIFDC
+293 EKDAMPIGIFDC
-305 RPAYTTPDKKL
+305 RPAYTTPDKNL

-335 PTMGKLTCT
+335 PTMGKLICT

-367 NNIFF
+367 NNLFL

-398 KNAWNQLTASIDQN
+398 RNAWNQLTAAIDN
-412 ADFPR
+412 AADFQ
-417 VKLVR
+417 VIKKVR

>member
-1 MELVNSNII
+1 MEHVNSNIV

-17 RAKQIADVANS
+17 RSKQIADVANS
-28 DFLNYEE
+28 DFLSYNE
-35 LTDYLNASWK
+35 LIDYLNASWK

-53 YNLNVF
+53 YNLNIF
-59 TVEANLIGSGGVYPI
+59 TVEANLVGSSGVYKL

-100 SVYGSHYE
+100 SMYGSHYE
-108 IVNNNLILGPS
+108 IVNDNLVLGSS

-133 LSFPNATLETAYNK
+133 LTFPNATLETNYNK
-147 SEDAEIL
+147 AEDTEIL

-162 IKDASD
+162 VKDAE
-168 NYYIKSLLT
+168 NKYYIKSLLT

-188 NEYEKVYLG
+188 NEYEKIYLG
-197 NNFIVGVTEFQTTT
+197 NNFIIGTNGSNYE
-211 AHTFVSYVVKDFYG
+211 VKDFYG
-225 NVIAEMNL
+225 NLVFHGEIT
-233 GIADYFIKSDD
+233 ADYFIKSDD
-244 GLIYVGIFDTEN
+244 GIIYIGVLDTD
-256 PNKVNIVELDGTTA
+256 KVNILELDNVTEVT
-270 INSITLDSQPDN
+270 SIKFTSKPEN
-282 IICIDNEFYNV
+282 IICIDNEFYFV
-293 EEDAMPIGIFDC
+293 EKDAMPIGIFDC
-305 RPAYTTPDKKL
+305 RPAYTTPDKNL
-316 HLINEQFDRSK
+316 HLINDQFDRSK
-327 DIVEFVSI
+327 DIIEFVSI
-335 PTMGKLTCT
+335 PTIGKLICT

-367 NNIFF
+367 NNLFF

-398 KNAWNQLTASIDQN
+398 RNAWNQLTASIDQN
-412 ADFPR
+412 ADFQV
-417 VKLVR
+417 VKKVR

>member
-1 MELVNSNII
+1 MNVNSNIV

-17 RAKQIADVANS
+17 RAKQIADISNS

-35 LTDYLNASWK
+35 LTEYLNASWK
-45 NVYQTIIQ
+45 NVYQTVIQ

-59 TVEANLIGSGGVYPI
+59 TVEANLVGSGGVYKL

-80 IKSVKNPYTGVEIP
+80 IKSIKNPYTGIEIP
-94 RKADSE
+94 RKSDSA
-100 SVYGSHYE
+100 SMYGSHYE
-108 IVNNNLILGPS
+108 IVNDNLILGNT
-119 CGPVTITYWRKPYF
+119 CGPVTITYWLKPY
-133 LSFPNATLETAYNK
+133 LLTFPNATVSTTYNK
-147 SEDAEIL
+147 AEDKEIL

-162 IKDASD
+162 IKDAE
-168 NYYIKSLLT
+168 NKYYIKSLLT

-188 NEYEKVYLG
+188 DKYEKIYLG
-197 NNFIVGVTEFQTTT
+197 NNFIVGIKESTYE
-211 AHTFVSYVVKDFYG
+211 VKDFYG
-225 NVIAEMNL
+225 NLVFYGDIT
-233 GIADYFIKSDD
+233 ADYFIKSDD
-244 GLIYVGIFDTEN
+244 GLIYIGVLDVD
-256 PNKVNIVELDGTTA
+256 KVNILEIDNVTEVASMKFT
-270 INSITLDSQPDN
+270 SKPEN
-282 IICIDNEFYNV
+282 IICIDNEFYPV
-293 EEDAMPIGIFDC
+293 EKDAMPIGIFDC
-305 RPAYTTPDKKL
+305 RPAYTTPDKNL

-335 PTMGKLTCT
+335 PTMGKLICT

-367 NNIFF
+367 NNLFL

-398 KNAWNQLTASIDQN
+398 RNAWNQLTASIDN
-412 ADFPR
+412 GADFQ
-417 VKLVR
+417 VIKKVR

>member
-1 MELVNSNII
+1 MESVNSNIT

-35 LTDYLNASWK
+35 LTEYLNASWK
-45 NVYQTIIQ
+45 NVYQTVIQ

-59 TVEANLIGSGGVYPI
+59 TVEAILVGSGGVYKL

-80 IKSVKNPYTGVEIP
+80 IKSIKNPYTGIEIP
-94 RKADSE
+94 RKADSA
-100 SVYGSHYE
+100 SMYGSHYE
-108 IVNNNLILGPS
+108 IVNDNLILGNT

-133 LSFPNATLETAYNK
+133 LTFPNATMSTNYSKA
-147 SEDAEIL
+147 EDKEIM

-162 IKDASD
+162 VKGYED

-188 NEYEKVYLG
+188 NEYEKIYLG
-197 NNFIVGVTEFQTTT
+197 NNFIVGVKEITTSAEH
-211 AHTFVSYVVKDFYG
+211 AHVSYVVKDFFG
-225 NVIAEMNL
+225 NIIVENDM
-233 GIADYFIKSDD
+233 GIADYVIKSDD
-244 GLIYVGIFDTEN
+244 GLMYFGISDEN
-256 PNKVNIVELDGTTA
+256 GVNIVELDGTTA
-270 INSITLDSQPDN
+270 IKHMESKPDN
-282 IICIDNEFYNV
+282 IICIDNEFYPV
-293 EEDAMPIGIFDC
+293 EKDAMPIGIFDC

-335 PTMGKLTCT
+335 PTMGKLVCT
-344 NYGFLDFSGK
+344 KYGFMDFSGK
-354 LYSNVPDTQLSFP
+354 LYSNVPDTQMSFP
-367 NNIFF
+367 NNLFL

-398 KNAWNQLTASIDQN
+398 RNAWNQLTAAIDN
-412 ADFPR
+412 AADFQII
-417 VKLVR
+417 KKVR

>member
-1 MELVNSNII
+1 MESVNVNSNIV

-17 RAKQIADVANS
+17 RAKQIADISNS

-35 LTDYLNASWK
+35 LTEYLNASWK
-45 NVYQTIIQ
+45 NVYQNIIQ

-59 TVEANLIGSGGVYPI
+59 TVETNLVGSGGVYKL

-80 IKSVKNPYTGVEIP
+80 IKSIKNPYTGVEIP
-94 RKADSE
+94 RKSDSA
-100 SVYGSHYE
+100 SMYGSHYE
-108 IVNNNLILGPS
+108 IVNDNLILGNT
-119 CGPVTITYWRKPYF
+119 CGPVSITYWRKPYF
-133 LSFPNATLETAYNK
+133 LTFPNATIETKYNK
-147 SEDAEIL
+147 VEDKEIL

-162 IKDASD
+162 IKDAE
-168 NYYIKSLLT
+168 NKYYIKSLLT

-188 NEYEKVYLG
+188 DKYEKIYLG
-197 NNFIVGVTEFQTTT
+197 NNFIVGIKESTYE
-211 AHTFVSYVVKDFYG
+211 VKDFYG
-225 NVIAEMNL
+225 NLVFYGDIT
-233 GIADYFIKSDD
+233 ADYFIKSND
-244 GLIYVGIFDTEN
+244 GLIYIGVLDVD
-256 PNKVNIVELDGTTA
+256 KVNILEIDNVTEVASMKFT
-270 INSITLDSQPDN
+270 SKPEN
-282 IICIDNEFYNV
+282 IICIDNEFYPV
-293 EEDAMPIGIFDC
+293 EKDAMPIGIFDC
-305 RPAYTTPDKKL
+305 RPAYTTPDKNL

-335 PTMGKLTCT
+335 PTMGKLICT

-367 NNIFF
+367 NNLFL

-398 KNAWNQLTASIDQN
+398 RNAWNQLTAAIDN
-412 ADFPR
+412 AADFQ
-417 VKLVR
+417 VIKKVR

>member
-1 MELVNSNII
+1 MNVNSNIV
-10 TASKLIR
+10 TASKLIT
-17 RAKQIADVANS
+17 RAKQIADVANT
-28 DFLNYEE
+28 DFLSYDE
-35 LTDYLNASWK
+35 LVDYLNVSFK

-59 TVEANLIGSGGVYPI
+59 TVEANLVGSSGVYKL

-100 SVYGSHYE
+100 SMYGSHYE
-108 IVNNNLILGPS
+108 IVNDNLVLGPS

-133 LSFPNATLETAYNK
+133 LTFPNATLETNYNK
-147 SEDAEIL
+147 SEDTEIL
-154 DVCKDAIL
+154 DVCKDTIL
-162 IKDASD
+162 VKDAE
-168 NYYIKSLLT
+168 NKYYIKSLLT

-188 NEYEKVYLG
+188 NEYEKIYLG
-197 NNFIVGVTEFQTTT
+197 NNFIIGINGSAYE
-211 AHTFVSYVVKDFYG
+211 VKDFDGNLVFYG
-225 NVIAEMNL
+225 DIT
-233 GIADYFIKSDD
+233 ADYFIKSDD
-244 GLIYVGIFDTEN
+244 GLIYIGVLDTD
-256 PNKVNIVELDGTTA
+256 KVNILELDNVTEVT
-270 INSITLDSQPDN
+270 SIKFTSKPEN
-282 IICIDNEFYNV
+282 IICIDNEFYFV
-293 EEDAMPIGIFDC
+293 EKDAMPIGIFDC
-305 RPAYTTPDKKL
+305 RPAYTTPDKNL
-316 HLINEQFDRSK
+316 HLINDQFDRSR
-327 DIVEFVSI
+327 DIIEFVSI
-335 PTMGKLTCT
+335 PTIGKLICT

-367 NNIFF
+367 NNLFF

-398 KNAWNQLTASIDQN
+398 RNAWNQLTASIDAN
-412 ADFPR
+412 ADFMR

>member
-1 MELVNSNII
+1 MEYVNSNIT

-59 TVEANLIGSGGVYPI
+59 TVEANLVGSGGVYKL

-80 IKSVKNPYTGVEIP
+80 IKSVKNPYTGIEIP
-94 RKADSE
+94 RKADSA
-100 SVYGSHYE
+100 SMYGSHYE
-108 IVNNNLILGPS
+108 IVNDNLILGNT

-133 LSFPNATLETAYNK
+133 LTFPNATVPTTYSKA
-147 SEDAEIL
+147 EDAEIL

-162 IKDASD
+162 IKGVED

-188 NEYEKVYLG
+188 NEYEKIYLG
-197 NNFIVGVTEFQTTT
+197 NNFIVGVNSQPSTEEL
-211 AHTFVSYVVKDFYG
+211 YYEIKDFYG
-225 NVIAEMNL
+225 NLVFYGNEK
-233 GIADYFIKSDD
+233 ADYVIKSDD
-244 GLIYVGIFDTEN
+244 GLIYFGIYDEDG
-256 PNKVNIVELDGTTA
+256 VNIIELDGTTA
-270 INSITLDSQPDN
+270 IDHISSKPDN
-282 IICIDNEFYNV
+282 IICIDNEFYPV
-293 EEDAMPIGIFDC
+293 EKGAMPIGIFDC

-335 PTMGKLTCT
+335 PTMGKLICT

-398 KNAWNQLTASIDQN
+398 RNAWNQLTASIDQN

-417 VKLVR
+417 IKLVR